1 MITLKTH
8 IDQLIHKEPFLVEN
22 IQNGIINISALARQ
36 LEPKLSKK
44 VGKKLNV
51 NAIIMTIKRMEIEE
65 IKKSRPLKKQIKKI
79 GDLTVKSGLID
90 YSFQNTPEFEKMSSK
105 FSLKQLTNT
114 KGFHTLCK
122 GIHETTVIISEN
134 LKSIFEKSLGD
145 IPYLARQEDLASITI
160 QLPKLN
166 TEVSG
171 LYHYLLGIITWR
183 GISIVEVISTTHEL
197 TIILKEEH
205 VSAALEALMKI
216 KEK

>member
-22 IQNGIINISALARQ
+22 IQNGLINISALARQ

-105 FSLKQLTNT
+105 FSLKQLTDT

-134 LKSIFEKSLGD
+134 LKSIFEKSLGE
-145 IPYLARQEDLASITI
+145 IPYISRQEDLASITI

-205 VSAALEALMKI
+205 VSAALEALMEI

>member
-22 IQNGIINISALARQ
+22 IQNGLINISALARK

-65 IKKSRPLKKQIKKI
+65 IKKSRPLKKQIKNI

-145 IPYLARQEDLASITI
+145 IPYISRQEDLASITI

-205 VSAALEALMKI
+205 VSAALEALMEI

>member
-1 MITLKTH
+1 
-8 IDQLIHKEPFLVEN
+8 
-22 IQNGIINISALARQ
+22 
-36 LEPKLSKK
+36 
-44 VGKKLNV
+44 
-51 NAIIMTIKRMEIEE
+51 MTIKRMEIEE
-65 IKKSRPLKKQIKKI
+65 IKKSRPLKKQIKNI

-134 LKSIFEKSLGD
+134 LKSIFEKSLGG
-145 IPYLARQEDLASITI
+145 IPYISRQEDLASITI

-205 VSAALEALMKI
+205 VSAPLEALMEI

>member
-8 IDQLIHKEPFLVEN
+8 IDQLILKEPFLVEN
-22 IQNGIINISALARQ
+22 IQNGLINISALARK

-65 IKKSRPLKKQIKKI
+65 IKKSRPLKKQIKNI

-145 IPYLARQEDLASITI
+145 IPYISRQEDLASITI

-205 VSAALEALMKI
+205 VSAALEALMEI